1 MKKIPP
7 PTDRNL
13 HVTYYIRTVS
23 DKPLSLLLDSS
34 FWLRINME
42 TKLVESILEVATTI
56 RATAYSIESNK
67 RVVR

>member
-1 MKKIPP
+1 
-7 PTDRNL
+7 
-13 HVTYYIRTVS
+13 
-23 DKPLSLLLDSS
+23 
-34 FWLRINME
+34 ME